1 MKHSQRIAS
10 VRSMMPR
17 GWIQMSSKPRG
28 LARGDLSLVA
38 SASIHLEMPS
48 GLSLLEEKLALV
60 NKVEM

>member
-1 MKHSQRIAS
+1 
-10 VRSMMPR
+10 MMPR